1 MPTICRVA
9 EIQIHDVCALRMN
22 ARGALL
28 DAADLHLRG
37 CYASQAAGERPI
49 YTHRSAD
56 YVASAKKKTC
66 RSRAI
71 DFCAKRY
78 LYVRDPHRQI
88 DGLESFTLATH
99 RAEVSILHV

>member
-1 MPTICRVA
+1 MQPTSTYV
-9 EIQIHDVCALRMN
+9 
-22 ARGALL
+22 
-28 DAADLHLRG
+28 DAMRHKPPESVLYTRTEA
-37 CYASQAAGERPI
+37 PI
-49 YTHRSAD
+49 TLPAQR
-56 YVASAKKKTC
+56 KKTC

-99 RAEVSILHV
+99 QSHIGLKSLYCMCNHL